1 MHSQPFAETLP
12 HACQVNHCRNRIGM
26 PSADPSHPRLLDL
39 EDLESEKTPLFV
51 IKIGEIT
58 PEYDIAFGNKPFRA
72 LDLRGPILA
81 QGREAL
87 LFRSWTQALGDFKPE
102 YDFSSRRWSVE
113 YAGRSR
119 SWKIIR
125 AISSQTPEKDQLLL
139 DEKADG
145 NGQLEND
152 RGLVSS
158 RSGTD
163 LVMRVKPE
171 KPKSLKNLP
180 TTNLNARWESIQT
193 MMEMSDV
200 GVFEY
205 NSSGKLIHANEAWY
219 RLSSH
224 PGILEHS
231 EFSFMDLVYPED
243 QALVMSMWNRLAL
256 GKAVTFE
263 MRWKPRPGSTDTA
276 QWVLSACVPVL
287 DEEGKL
293 VSIAGNTIDINA
305 QKKSQAAAQAQVEA
319 LEQARMAEMKFARFA
334 QVSPVAIYI
343 YVPESGIFTF
353 TNVAIGMNF
362 VNDQFFELTGHAH
375 APVNQFE
382 WFDLISEEDV
392 SRVKNDWENMLKGG
406 KSNGVQFRLKKT
418 WVNQDG
424 MRSNIWVQSSNYP
437 ELDESGK
444 VITIGIMGTLFDISQ
459 FKWAED
465 VQRRRIEEAWE
476 AKRQQE
482 NFIDMTSH
490 ELRNPL
496 SAVIQCADSVIASL
510 QQLLSRELTAHD
522 QSLNAAKV
530 SAEIRS
536 CIESLLI
543 IVSCSMH
550 QKRVI
555 DDVLTLSKL
564 DSDLILITPMRVQPA
579 IVVSDAVKM
588 FEVECGQSDI
598 KLTFRV
604 DETFKGIEWAMLDPS
619 RLLQVLINLL
629 LRTNAIKF
637 TKDCTRKTITV
648 TIGAS
653 WTRPPKCWQE
663 ITFTDDERDHLSITD
678 KPEWGHGRKAFLWL
692 KVQDS
697 GCGMTMEEQKKLFAR
712 FSQTTPRTH
721 VKYGGSGLGLF
732 ISKSLTKLQGGAIG
746 VSSAKGEGSKFA
758 FYISTRL
765 AYPPAD
771 QIVGRALQTQP
782 ILDHAI
788 SGEEAMRMIKLNVL
802 IVEDN
807 LVNQKVLRKQLEKFK
822 WNVSVAG
829 NGQEALEWLKNSIYW
844 QQPDSDSPT
853 QAESSKHDLDIIL
866 MDIEMPIMDGLTCA
880 RLIRDYEHQ
889 GLLASPSP
897 SFSQLRRLSAVSV
910 SPIQSSNH
918 NDPFSTSLAK
928 HRYSTSSR
936 ESNDNNPAHRQF
948 LRLPIL
954 AVSANARMEQVD
966 QALAAG
972 MDDAIS
978 KPFRIPELWPKIRG
992 LVKRVADVDAEVEL

>member
-1 MHSQPFAETLP
+1 
-12 HACQVNHCRNRIGM
+12 M
-26 PSADPSHPRLLDL
+26 PSANPSPSHLLDL
-39 EDLESEKTPLFV
+39 EDLESESAPLFV
-51 IKIGEIT
+51 IKTGEIT
-58 PEYDIAFGNKPFRA
+58 PEFDILFSNHSFRT
-72 LDLRGPILA
+72 LGLRTSILA
-81 QGREAL
+81 QGRAPL
-87 LFRSWTQALGDFKPE
+87 LFRSWAQAVRNFKPE
-102 YDFSSRRWSVE
+102 YEFSNRIWSAE
-113 YAGRSR
+113 CAGRSGD
-119 SWKIIR
+119 WKIIK
-125 AISSQTPEKDQLLL
+125 AVSSETPEKDQQML
-139 DEKADG
+139 DDAKENEDG
-145 NGQLEND
+145 HFTTDQSSTSIRSRTHFITQYENE
-152 RGLVSS
+152 
-158 RSGTD
+158 
-163 LVMRVKPE
+163 KPE
-171 KPKSLKNLP
+171 LLKHLP
-180 TTNLNARWESIQT
+180 STNLNARWESIQT

-205 NSSGKLIHANEAWY
+205 NSQGKLVHANEAWY

-224 PGILEHS
+224 PRVVEHS
-231 EFSFMDLVYPED
+231 EYSFMDLVYPED
-243 QALVMSMWNRLAL
+243 QALVMSMWNSLTL
-256 GKAVTFE
+256 GKPVTFE
-263 MRWKPRPGSTDTA
+263 MRWKPRPGSKDVV

-287 DEEGKL
+287 DDDGNL
-293 VSIAGNTIDINA
+293 ISIAGNTIDINA

-319 LEQARMAEMKFARFA
+319 LEQARLAEMKFTRFA

-343 YVPESGIFTF
+343 YLPES
-353 TNVAIGMNF
+353 GMNF

-382 WFDLISEEDV
+382 WFDLIADEDV
-392 SRVKNDWENMLKGG
+392 ARVKDDWENMFKGG
-406 KSNGVQFRLKKT
+406 RSNGVQFRLKKT

-424 MRSNIWVQSSNYP
+424 ISSNIWVQSSSYP

-444 VITIGIMGTLFDISQ
+444 VISIMGTLFDISQ

-510 QQLLSRELTAHD
+510 QQLLGRELLASGETFD
-522 QSLNAAKV
+522 SAKV
-530 SAEIRS
+530 AAEIRS

-564 DSDLILITPMRVQPA
+564 DSNLILITPMRVQPA
-579 IVVSDAVKM
+579 VVVSDAVKM
-588 FEVECGQSDI
+588 FEVECNQADI
-598 KLTFRV
+598 KLTFSI
-604 DETFKGIEWAMLDPS
+604 DETFQGIDWAMLDPS

-629 LRTNAIKF
+629 TNAIKF
-637 TKDCTRKTITV
+637 TKDCSKKAIAV

-653 WTRPPKCWQE
+653 WTRPPRCWQE
-663 ITFTDDERDHLSITD
+663 ITFTDDERDKFDVTD
-678 KPEWGHGRKAFLWL
+678 KPGWGDGRKAFIWL

-697 GCGMTMEEQKKLFAR
+697 GCGMTIDEQKKLFAR

-746 VSSAKGEGSKFA
+746 VSSAKGEGSIFA
-758 FYISTRL
+758 FYISIRT

-771 QIVGRALQTQP
+771 QVQARPVLKRTMT
-782 ILDHAI
+782 
-788 SGEEAMRMIKLNVL
+788 GEEAMRMIKLNVL

-807 LVNQKVLRKQLEKFK
+807 LVNQKVLRKQLEKFQ

-829 NGQEALEWLKNSIYW
+829 NGQEALDWLKKSIYW
-844 QQPDSDSPT
+844 QEEGD
-853 QAESSKHDLDIIL
+853 EVSSSEGKHSLDIIL

-880 RLIRDYEHQ
+880 RLIRDYENQ
-889 GLLASPSP
+889 GLLAYPNPMYSPN
-897 SFSQLRRLSAVSV
+897 RRYSAVSV
-910 SPIQSSNH
+910 SPIHSLSSSPLRKSH
-918 NDPFSTSLAK
+918 FSATSLQ
-928 HRYSTSSR
+928 RLRNTPS
-936 ESNDNNPAHRQF
+936 

-954 AVSANARMEQVD
+954 AVSANARMEQVE

-978 KPFRIPELWPKIRG
+978 KPFRVPELWPKIRG
-992 LVKRVADVDAEVEL
+992 LVRRIAEANAALEM

>member
-1 MHSQPFAETLP
+1 
-12 HACQVNHCRNRIGM
+12 M
-26 PSADPSHPRLLDL
+26 PSADPSHSRLLDL
-39 EDLESEKTPLFV
+39 EELESEKTPLFV

-58 PEYDIAFGNKPFRA
+58 PEYDIAFCNQPFRA

-87 LFRSWTQALGDFKPE
+87 LFRSWTLALGDFKPE
-102 YDFSSRRWSVE
+102 YYFFSRRWVVE
-113 YAGRSR
+113 YAGRSG

-125 AISSQTPEKDQLLL
+125 AISSETPEKDQQSL
-139 DEKADG
+139 DEKANR
-145 NGQLEND
+145 NGHSSND
-152 RGLVSS
+152 RGLISS
-158 RSGTD
+158 RSRTD
-163 LVMRVKPE
+163 LDKQVKPE
-171 KPKSLKNLP
+171 KPKSLKSLP

-205 NSSGKLIHANEAWY
+205 NSSGKLMHANEAWY

-256 GKAVTFE
+256 GRSVTFE

-287 DEEGKL
+287 DDEGNL
-293 VSIAGNTIDINA
+293 ISIAGNTIDINA

-319 LEQARMAEMKFARFA
+319 LKQARMAEMKFARFA

-343 YVPESGIFTF
+343 YVPES
-353 TNVAIGMNF
+353 GMNF

-382 WFDLISEEDV
+382 WFDLISDEDV
-392 SRVKNDWENMLKGG
+392 SRVKNDWENMFKGG

-424 MRSNIWVQSSNYP
+424 MRSNIWVQSSSYP

-444 VITIGIMGTLFDISQ
+444 VISIMGTLFDISQ

-510 QQLLSRELTAHD
+510 QQLLSRELKAPG
-522 QSLNAAKV
+522 QSLSPAKV

-588 FEVECGQSDI
+588 FEVECSQSDI
-598 KLTFRV
+598 KLTFHV

-629 LRTNAIKF
+629 TNAIKF
-637 TKDCTRKTITV
+637 TKDRIRKTIAV

-663 ITFTDDERDHLSITD
+663 ITFSDDERDNINITD

-746 VSSAKGEGSKFA
+746 VSSAKGEGSTFA
-758 FYISTRL
+758 FYISIRL
-765 AYPPAD
+765 AYPPTD
-771 QIVGRALQTQP
+771 QIVGRASQARP
-782 ILDHAI
+782 ILDRTI
-788 SGEEAMRMIKLNVL
+788 TGEEAMRMIKLNVL

-829 NGQEALEWLKNSIYW
+829 NGQEALEWLKHSIYW
-844 QQPDSDSPT
+844 QPDSDSSPT
-853 QAESSKHDLDIIL
+853 QADSPKHDLDIIL

-897 SFSQLRRLSAVSV
+897 AFSQLRRLSAISV

-918 NDPFSTSLAK
+918 NDPFSASLAK
-928 HRYSTSSR
+928 HRYSTSSLD
-936 ESNDNNPAHRQF
+936 SNNNPAHRQF

-954 AVSANARMEQVD
+954 AVSANARMEQVE
-966 QALAAG
+966 QALASG

-992 LVKRVADVDAEVEL
+992 LVKRVADADADVDL

>member
-1 MHSQPFAETLP
+1 
-12 HACQVNHCRNRIGM
+12 M

-39 EDLESEKTPLFV
+39 EELESEKTPLFV

-58 PEYDIAFGNKPFRA
+58 PEYDIVFCNQPFRA
-72 LDLRGPILA
+72 LDLRASILA

-87 LFRSWTQALGDFKPE
+87 LFRSWTQALGDFKPA
-102 YDFSSRRWSVE
+102 YDFSSRTWTVE
-113 YAGRSR
+113 YAGRSG

-125 AISSQTPEKDQLLL
+125 AISSENPAKDQHLV
-139 DEKADG
+139 DEKADA
-145 NGQLEND
+145 NGQSNND

-158 RSGTD
+158 RSRTD
-163 LVMRVKPE
+163 LFKQVKPE
-171 KPKSLKNLP
+171 KPRSLKSLP
-180 TTNLNARWESIQT
+180 ITNLNARWESIQT

-205 NSSGKLIHANEAWY
+205 NSSGQLMHANEAWY

-231 EFSFMDLVYPED
+231 DFSFMDLVYPED

-293 VSIAGNTIDINA
+293 ISIAGNTIDINA
-305 QKKSQAAAQAQVEA
+305 QKKSQEAAQAQVEA
-319 LEQARMAEMKFARFA
+319 FEQARMAEMKFARFA

-343 YVPESGIFTF
+343 YVPES
-353 TNVAIGMNF
+353 GMNF

-392 SRVKNDWENMLKGG
+392 SRVKIDWENMLEGG
-406 KSNGVQFRLKKT
+406 KSDGVQFRLKKT

-424 MRSNIWVQSSNYP
+424 MRSNIWVQSSSYP

-444 VITIGIMGTLFDISQ
+444 VISIMGTLFDISQ

-490 ELRNPL
+490 DLRNPL

-510 QQLLSRELTAHD
+510 QQLLSRELAAPD
-522 QSLNAAKV
+522 RILNSAKV

-536 CIESLLI
+536 CIESLLV

-564 DSDLILITPMRVQPA
+564 DSDLILITPMCVQPA

-588 FEVECGQSDI
+588 FEVECNQSDI

-604 DETFKGIEWAMLDPS
+604 DETFKGIEWTMLDPS

-629 LRTNAIKF
+629 TNAIKF
-637 TKDCTRKTITV
+637 TKDRTRKAIVV

-663 ITFTDDERDHLSITD
+663 ITFTDDERDQLDVTD

-721 VKYGGSGLGLF
+721 IKYGGSGLGLF

-746 VSSAKGEGSKFA
+746 VSSTKGEGSTFA

-771 QIVGRALQTQP
+771 QIVGRASQARP
-782 ILDHAI
+782 ILDRTI
-788 SGEEAMRMIKLNVL
+788 TSEDAMRMIKLNVL

-844 QQPDSDSPT
+844 QQPDSDSNSNSPT
-853 QAESSKHDLDIIL
+853 QPDSTAKHDLDIIL

-889 GLLASPSP
+889 GLLASPSA
-897 SFSQLRRLSAVSV
+897 SFSQLRRLSAISV

-918 NDPFSTSLAK
+918 NDPFSSSLAK
-928 HRYSTSSR
+928 HRYSTSSL
-936 ESNDNNPAHRQF
+936 ESNNNNPAHRQF

-954 AVSANARMEQVD
+954 AVSANARMEQVE

-992 LVKRVADVDAEVEL
+992 LVKRVADVDVDVEL